1 MRNGEPQKLLGS
13 GEGAL
18 VLNVHRGG
26 AHKGWKG
33 AGPQIIG
40 PGGSSPVPITEGSSV
55 GGQGEASHARVGHV
69 RRSHRRSCPRS
80 VWRRGDIQCPAA
92 RWCPLM
98 WPQICVV

>member
-18 VLNVHRGG
+18 VLKVHRGG

-33 AGPQIIG
+33 AGPRIIS

-55 GGQGEASHARVGHV
+55 GGQGEASHARVGTSDGLIVAHV
-69 RRSHRRSCPRS
+69 PDLCGEGETFS
-80 VWRRGDIQCPAA
+80 VQLPGGAH
-92 RWCPLM
+92 
-98 WPQICVV
+98 